1 MNIKLN
7 YLGNIIMSDRPFL
20 PYMKFGPIS
29 TQNIN
34 TPSDYCL
41 EQKKNKQT
49 VNWNLNPYGA
59 GGMAV
64 TPAFTEAGSVPPSR
78 IWRDQLSGNPIDTES
93 WLMNLDQRLGDCP
106 EKRTKFC
113 PKMKYLPM
121 LSFYERPKNVIM
133 PEPLV
138 VKWNERPHPVAKK

>member
-1 MNIKLN
+1 
-7 YLGNIIMSDRPFL
+7 MSDRPFL

-93 WLMNLDQRLGDCP
+93 WLMNLDQRLGQQ
-106 EKRTKFC
+106 EKDRAKFC
-113 PKMKYLPM
+113 PKFKYLPM
-121 LSFYERPKNVIM
+121 LSFFNRPNEVIM
-133 PEPLV
+133 PEPLE
-138 VKWNERPHPVAKK
+138 VKWNERAFPVGRK